1 MIEHGKKYRNAK
13 DKLAT
18 SNGKAEVFSGKEALR
33 KVKDLSFVKFDES
46 VDVSV
51 NLGIDA
57 SKGEQ
62 VVRGSVV
69 LPHGT
74 GKRVTVLVFAK
85 GDLADKAEKA
95 GADYVGAEDLVEKI
109 EKGWTDFDHAIA
121 TPDMMGLVGKVAK
134 ILGPK
139 GLLPNKK
146 LGTVTMDVDKAVMD
160 LKKGQAF
167 FRNDKAG
174 IIHFSIGKVSFAPEM
189 LRDNLSAFLKALMSA
204 KPATAKGTYFKK
216 MSLSSTMGAGM
227 LVDPQEMLR

>member
-1 MIEHGKKYRNAK
+1 MGTAMAKHGKKYRNSFENIAK
-13 DKLAT
+13 
-18 SNGKAEVFSGKEALR
+18 EVMPVNEAFNAI
-33 KVKDLSFVKFDES
+33 KQGAFAKFDES
-46 VDVSV
+46 VDVDI

-69 LPHGT
+69 LPHGR

>member
-1 MIEHGKKYRNAK
+1 MAKHGKKYRNSFENIAK
-13 DKLAT
+13 
-18 SNGKAEVFSGKEALR
+18 EVMPVNEAFNAI
-33 KVKDLSFVKFDES
+33 KQGAFAKFDES
-46 VDVSV
+46 VDVDI

-69 LPHGT
+69 LPHGR

-146 LGTVTMDVDKAVMD
+146 LGTVTMDVAKAVAD

-174 IIHFSIGKVSFAPEM
+174 IIHFSIGKVSFTPDM

>member
-1 MIEHGKKYRNAK
+1 MAKHGKKYRNAFENVSK
-13 DKLAT
+13 EIMPI
-18 SNGKAEVFSGKEALR
+18 NQVFNTIKER
-33 KVKDLSFVKFDES
+33 SFVKFDES
-46 VDVSV
+46 VDVDI

-57 SKGEQ
+57 TKGEQ
-62 VVRGSVV
+62 VVRGAVV
-69 LPHGT
+69 LPHGR

-85 GDLADKAEKA
+85 GDFADAAEKA

-109 EKGWTDFDHAIA
+109 EKGWMDFDHAIA

-146 LGTVTMDVDKAVMD
+146 LGTVTTDVAKVVGD

-174 IIHFSIGKVSFAPEM
+174 IIHFSIGKVSFSAQM
-189 LRDNLSAFLKALMSA
+189 LHDNLVAFLKALMSA
-204 KPATAKGTYFKK
+204 KPATAKGIYFRK

-227 LVDPQEMLR
+227 SADPQELLR

>member
-13 DKLAT
+13 EALKT
-18 SNGKAEVFSGKEALR
+18 SLQKTTSLPIKEALK

-62 VVRGSVV
+62 VVRGAVA

-74 GKRVTVLVFAK
+74 GKKTRVLVFAEGAK
-85 GDLADKAEKA
+85 ADQARAA
-95 GADYVGAEDLVEKI
+95 GADFVGFDELVDKI
-109 EKGWTDFDHAIA
+109 SGGWMDFEYTVA
-121 TPDMMGLVGKVAK
+121 TPDLMPKLGKLAK

-146 LGTVTMDVDKAVMD
+146 LGTVADDVASVVQE
-160 LKKGQAF
+160 LKKGRSF
-167 FRNDKAG
+167 FKNDKYG
-174 IIHFSIGKVSFAPEM
+174 LVHFGIGKISFDADK
-189 LRDNLSAFLKALMSA
+189 LHDNFNEFLKVLAAS
-204 KPATAKGTYFKK
+204 KPASSKGKFIRKITI
-216 MSLSSTMGAGM
+216 SSTMGVGIG
-227 LVDPQEMLR
+227 VDIEQAS